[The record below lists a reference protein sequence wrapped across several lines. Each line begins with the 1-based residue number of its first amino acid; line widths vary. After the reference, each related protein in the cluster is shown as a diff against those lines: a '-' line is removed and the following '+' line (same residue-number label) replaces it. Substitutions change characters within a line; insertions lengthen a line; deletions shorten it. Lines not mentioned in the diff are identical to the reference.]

1 MQMKNYDFLREEM
14 LRNQIISRGIHDK
27 RLHQAFLAVKRHL
40 FVDDSNKAYAYGDHP
55 LSIGYGQT
63 ISQPY
68 IVAYML
74 DQLDL
79 KSTDRVLEIG
89 TGSGYQTALLSH
101 LVQEVYTIE
110 VVEELLNHTKRLLS
124 DLGYENIFYK
134 EDDGHLGWIEKA
146 PFDKIVVTCASST
159 FPDELI
165 NQLKIGGKMIIPVG
179 YSWIQ
184 HLYLIS
190 KYQDKINKKQLEAVR
205 FVPMIKK

>member
-1 MQMKNYDFLREEM
+1 MKDYDLLRKQMLDQ
-14 LRNQIISRGIHDK
+14 QIISRGIHDK
-27 RLHQAFLAVKRHL
+27 RIHQVFLAVKRHL
-40 FVDDSNKAYAYGDHP
+40 FVGEEYKAYAYGDYP
-55 LSIGYGQT
+55 LSIGYKQT

-79 KSTDRVLEIG
+79 KSTDKVLEIG

-101 LVQEVYTIE
+101 LVKSVYTIE
-110 VVEELLNHTKRLLS
+110 VVEEFLNHTRRLLN
-124 DLGYENIFYK
+124 DLGYYNISYK
-134 EDDGHLGWIEKA
+134 LDDGHLGWLVKA
-146 PFDKIVVTCASST
+146 PFDKIIVTCAASS

-165 NQLKIGGKMIIPVG
+165 NQLKVRGKMIIPVG

-184 HLYLIS
+184 HLYLVT
-190 KYQDKINKKQLEAVR
+190 KHKDKIEKKQLEAVR